1 MNVHSGPR
9 TRRAVAETT
18 GAIGQGTYTGRI
30 GVIDDAE
37 GVRIFGGVQRL
48 V

>member
-1 MNVHSGPR
+1 MYVHSGPR

-18 GAIGQGTYTGRI
+18 VAIGQGTYLGRI

-37 GVRIFGGVQRL
+37 DVRIFGEAQRL

>member
-18 GAIGQGTYTGRI
+18 GAIGQGTYRGRVD
-30 GVIDDAE
+30 VIDNAE
-37 GVRIFGGVQRL
+37 GVRIFGEAQRL